1 MKNQITAETLSPI
14 THKQR
19 PVITTEILAQLY
31 GTDVKNI
38 QNNYARNTARFVAG
52 KHFYKLVG
60 DELRHMKHRL
70 SLSEPVKKHRPS
82 SCGSVKIARNVRS
95 LILWTERG
103 AARHAKMLE
112 TDQAWEVF
120 EKLEDS
126 YFKTPNTAT
135 PAPTVTGQQKILITL
150 ENGVPVSSRPLLPG
164 EVTATPELFS
174 EMLKKIGY
182 VVVQREVLA
191 QMNASQIAKLCG
203 A

>member
-1 MKNQITAETLSPI
+1 MTTQISAENISPI
-14 THKQR
+14 THNQI
-19 PVITTEILAQLY
+19 PVITTELLAHLY
-31 GTDVKNI
+31 GADTIRI
-38 QNNYARNTARFVAG
+38 QQNHKRNERRFIAG
-52 KHFYKLVG
+52 KHFFKLEG
-60 DELRHMKHRL
+60 AELKEFKNRL
-70 SLSEPVKKHRPS
+70 SLSE
-82 SCGSVKIARNVRS
+82 SVGKRARS

-150 ENGVPVSSRPLLPG
+150 DNGVPVSSRPLLPG